1 MAALLGTTNR
11 AYLLAGTGAALQL
24 PADSWHAAESLPF
37 EVEHDALRCLES
49 IEGTLQHLSLSTS
62 VSHFVG
68 KLERAAVEGLYTLGL
83 LIHRTAGE
91 PTLERGDV
99 ESLRSQVWDLIADT
113 RQADD
118 APEELRAF
126 MLRRL
131 HAIASAL
138 DLYEVTGALP
148 VEDAVKATVV
158 DAVDR
163 PAPSAQA
170 PTESKFWTFITRAV
184 IIVGLAN
191 QVASLSATVVD
202 AAPRAISLVADHVA
216 ELQAGEGDGDIIEA
230 EVVDD

>member
-1 MAALLGTTNR
+1 M
-11 AYLLAGTGAALQL
+11 
-24 PADSWHAAESLPF
+24 HAAESLPF
-37 EVEHDALRCLES
+37 DVEPDATRCLES
-49 IEGTLQHLSLSTS
+49 VENTLQHLSLSTP
-62 VSHFVG
+62 VSHLVG
-68 KLERAAVEGLYTLGL
+68 KLEQPAVSGLYTLGL

-91 PTLERGDV
+91 PTLEHGDV
-99 ESLRSQVWDLIADT
+99 ESLRSQVWDLITDT

-118 APEELRAF
+118 VPEELRAF

-163 PAPSAQA
+163 PTPNARI
-170 PTESKFWTFITRAV
+170 PTENKFWEFITRAV
-184 IIVGLAN
+184 VIVGLAS
-191 QVASLSATVVD
+191 QVTSLSATVAD

-216 ELQAGEGDGDIIEA
+216 ELQAGEGDDDTVEA